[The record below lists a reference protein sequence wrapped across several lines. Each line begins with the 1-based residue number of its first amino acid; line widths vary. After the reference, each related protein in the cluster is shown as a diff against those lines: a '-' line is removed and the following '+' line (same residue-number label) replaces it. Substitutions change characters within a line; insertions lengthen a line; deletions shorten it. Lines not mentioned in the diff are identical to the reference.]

1 MKKVIPFFSVFC
13 LTFIIFASVYAQ
25 NQSKPPD
32 GVKQK
37 DADDEVLRVDTTLV
51 SLPVRVKNRNGGYIS
66 NLRAENFRI
75 FEDGVEQEIEH
86 FETTDK
92 PFTVAL
98 VLDVSD
104 STKIELRDIQNA
116 AIAFLNQLKPSDRAL
131 IAAFDKKVIK
141 LTEATG
147 DRKVL
152 SEAIRRVRTGG
163 GTALYDAV
171 ETLVNS
177 YLKQIGGRKAVVLLT
192 DGIDT
197 SSVSATYEGTIRLA
211 AEQYAL
217 IYPIQFNPDNML
229 DEKAAS
235 ADRNLNLGLTIH
247 TTPSGE
253 SIRSAF
259 ERGNRYLRLLS
270 STSGGRFY
278 YADSLKNLEQSF
290 AQIADELRQQYSIGY
305 YPKNQAASKEKRRV
319 KVSVNKPEGE
329 VKTRESYVY
338 KPENK

>member
-1 MKKVIPFFSVFC
+1 MIKTIFLTLC
-13 LTFIIFASVYAQ
+13 LTFILSPSVYSQ
-25 NQSKPPD
+25 NEGEPPKAAKE
-32 GVKQK
+32 VS
-37 DADDEVLRVDTTLV
+37 DDEILRVDTTLV
-51 SLPVRVKNRNGGYIS
+51 SIPLRVKNHSGGYIP

-75 FEDGVEQEIEH
+75 FEDGVEQEIAH
-86 FETTDK
+86 FETADK

-98 VLDVSD
+98 VLDISD
-104 STKIELRDIQNA
+104 STKVELRDIQNA
-116 AIAFLNQLKPSDRAL
+116 AIAFLNQLKPADRAL
-131 IAAFDKKVIK
+131 IAAFDKQVIK

-152 SEAIRRVRTGG
+152 SEAIRRVKTGG
-163 GTALYDAV
+163 GTALYDTV
-171 ETLVNS
+171 ETLVSS

-197 SSVSATYEGTIRLA
+197 SSVRANFDGTVRLA

-217 IYPIQFNPDNML
+217 IYPIQFNPDNKL

-259 ERGNRYLRLLS
+259 ERGTRYLRLLS

-278 YADSLKNLEQSF
+278 YADSLKNLERAF

-305 YPKNQAASKEKRRV
+305 YPKNQAAKKEKRRI
-319 KVSVNKPEGE
+319 KVSVNISEAE
-329 VKTRESYVY
+329 VKTRESYIY

>member
-1 MKKVIPFFSVFC
+1 MRKAAIFIFSFLC
-13 LTFIIFASVYAQ
+13 STIILISSGYSQ
-25 NQSKPPD
+25 EQKPSNT
-32 GVKQK
+32 VKQEESE
-37 DADDEVLRVDTTLV
+37 DEVLRVDTTLV
-51 SLPVRVKNRNGGYIS
+51 SVPVRVKNRNGGYIP
-66 NLRAENFRI
+66 NLQAEDFRI
-75 FEDGVEQEIEH
+75 FEDGVEQDVKH

-98 VLDVSD
+98 VLDISD

-116 AIAFLNQLKPSDRAL
+116 AIAFLNQLKPADRAL
-131 IAAFDKKVIK
+131 VVVFDKQVVK

-163 GTALYDAV
+163 GTALYDTV

-177 YLKQIGGRKAVVLLT
+177 YLKQIGGRKAVVILT

-197 SSVSATYEGTIRLA
+197 SSVRATFDSTSRLA

-217 IYPIQFNPDNML
+217 IYPIQFNTDSML
-229 DEKAAS
+229 DKKVAATDS
-235 ADRNLNLGLTIH
+235 NLGPTIY

-270 STSGGRFY
+270 QTSGGRFY
-278 YADSLKNLEQSF
+278 YADSLKNLERSF
-290 AQIADELRQQYSIGY
+290 TQIADELRQQYSIGY
-305 YPKNQAASKEKRRV
+305 YPKNQALKKEKRRI
-319 KVSVNKPEGE
+319 KVSVNIPEGE
-329 VKTRESYVY
+329 VKTRESYIY
-338 KPENK
+338 KPESQ